1 MVIIPHNICAA
12 VVRKNIIST
21 AGEKIAAATVAT
33 ADIAATAA
41 MEAMED
47 AVAMAAMEVL
57 AI

>member
-1 MVIIPHNICAA
+1 MVIIPHNMCAA
-12 VVRKNIIST
+12 VVTKSITST

-33 ADIAATAA
+33 ADIVHVVA
-41 MEAMED
+41 MEPMED

>member
-1 MVIIPHNICAA
+1 MCAA
-12 VVRKNIIST
+12 VVTKSITST

-33 ADIAATAA
+33 ADIVHVVA
-41 MEAMED
+41 MEPMED